1 MTDSTDRL
9 LPAAARAPA
18 DRERFITFALT
29 AADML
34 LEVSPDGL
42 IEFAVGAFQRRFGES
57 PEAWLGR
64 PADRLVAMADRPAF
78 DGAFSTLLADDRL
91 PPTFFRL
98 CNAAGTPVS
107 VSGLRL
113 PAVRNEAGR
122 FCITV
127 SALPKDAG
135 RSKAVVR
142 GSGEAALLRA
152 AASGEVLSLI
162 EVAAP
167 PGGQQPPPGAVA
179 ALVEQALASALG
191 SGVMGGELAAGR
203 YGVVRDG
210 GDGLAPAAIDA
221 QLLAAV
227 REAGLEGTVRSV
239 PLQAEGLTAVQKSR
253 ALRFALDAFA
263 RGGHEG
269 TAAAGFSDGLAGI
282 VEKACSRAGSLRRA
296 IEGNRFKL
304 AFQPIVRIEDR
315 SVVHYEALIRPD
327 AEIAAEFGTPGDF
340 VVLAEAL
347 GMSEALDW
355 AVVEAASSA
364 ARRGRGARIAANLS
378 GLSLQSPGFRAR
390 LLEHL
395 DREPMLASRL
405 MAEIT
410 ETAEIEDE
418 AEAVRTIAALRE
430 RGVTLCIDDFGAG
443 AAAFRYLR
451 AFRVDLVKIDGA
463 YLQNAMRSEQDRG
476 ILTSMADLIR
486 TVGARIVSERIE
498 TEDEAALMRSL
509 GADYGQ
515 GWLYGRPGALP

>member
-1 MTDSTDRL
+1 
-9 LPAAARAPA
+9 
-18 DRERFITFALT
+18 
-29 AADML
+29 
-34 LEVSPDGL
+34 
-42 IEFAVGAFQRRFGES
+42 
-57 PEAWLGR
+57 
-64 PADRLVAMADRPAF
+64 
-78 DGAFSTLLADDRL
+78 
-91 PPTFFRL
+91 
-98 CNAAGTPVS
+98 
-107 VSGLRL
+107 
-113 PAVRNEAGR
+113 
-122 FCITV
+122 
-127 SALPKDAG
+127 
-135 RSKAVVR
+135 
-142 GSGEAALLRA
+142 
-152 AASGEVLSLI
+152 VLSLI

-167 PGGQQPPPGAVA
+167 AGEAAPSGGGGVA
-179 ALVEQALASALG
+179 ALVGRALAASLG
-191 SGVMGGELAAGR
+191 TGGVGGELAEGR
-203 YGVVRDG
+203 FGVVRD
-210 GDGLAPAAIDA
+210 AAAGSDPEAIGA
-221 QLLAAV
+221 QLL
-227 REAGLEGTVRSV
+227 EAMRGVGLEGTIRNV
-239 PLQAEGLTAVQKSR
+239 PLQAEGLTPVQRTR

-263 RGGHEG
+263 RGGHEA
-269 TAAAGFSDGLAGI
+269 TEAAGFSNGLTGF
-282 VEKACSRAGSLRRA
+282 VEKACSRAGALRRA

-327 AEIAAEFGTPGDF
+327 ADLAAEFGSPGDF
-340 VVLAEAL
+340 VALAETL

-355 AVVEAASSA
+355 AVVEAASAA

-395 DREPMLASRL
+395 DREPMLCSRL

-430 RGVTLCIDDFGAG
+430 RGVALCIDDFGAG

-476 ILTSMADLIR
+476 ILASMADLIR